1 MLVAFGLCVCYFCSR
16 EWWHDDG
23 RLEENREVCRK
34 RRNRQFHSCLN
45 DNGGEKAMKLTE
57 SACNDRG
64 SLCSVSFFV
73 VDGDI
78 WKEESKIIC

>member
-1 MLVAFGLCVCYFCSR
+1 MFVFRFCFR
-16 EWWHDDG
+16 EWWDDDE

-57 SACNDRG
+57 SVCNDRG
-64 SLCSVSFFV
+64 SLCSASFFV
-73 VDGDI
+73 VDGYI
-78 WKEESKIIC
+78 

>member
-1 MLVAFGLCVCYFCSR
+1 M
-16 EWWHDDG
+16 
-23 RLEENREVCRK
+23 
-34 RRNRQFHSCLN
+34 N

-57 SACNDRG
+57 SVCNDRG

>member
-1 MLVAFGLCVCYFCSR
+1 M
-16 EWWHDDG
+16 
-23 RLEENREVCRK
+23 CRK
-34 RRNRQFHSCLN
+34 RPNKHFHSCMN

-78 WKEESKIIC
+78 

>member
-1 MLVAFGLCVCYFCSR
+1 MLVAFGLCVCYFCSSK
-16 EWWHDDG
+16 WWHDDE
-23 RLEENREVCRK
+23 RVDENRAVCRK
-34 RRNRQFHSCLN
+34 RPNKHFHSCMN

-78 WKEESKIIC
+78 

>member
-1 MLVAFGLCVCYFCSR
+1 MFVFSFFSR
-16 EWWHDDG
+16 KGWDDDE
-23 RLEENREVCRK
+23 RVDENRAVYRK
-34 RRNRQFHSCLN
+34 RSNKQFHSCLN

-57 SACNDRG
+57 SVCNDRG

-78 WKEESKIIC
+78 WKEESEIIC